1 MQLKDNIYNAF
12 SLDKF
17 YKKVQNM
24 IRTIST
30 ELYIQPSAS
39 LSKLNV
45 NFIIPSLAPYMTVK
59 SK

>member
-1 MQLKDNIYNAF
+1 
-12 SLDKF
+12 
-17 YKKVQNM
+17 M

-30 ELYIQPSAS
+30 ELYIQPSGS